1 MEPVWL
7 QRNIKH
13 YNDDDIRWE
22 DANNDNGQITERGT
36 EAAAATTGVQWFAE
50 QAIILPSLQSSFFL
64 SETIP
69 PHHFRNFGSKEV
81 AFFALIIWTSPGWWP
96 PSSTSRSTGPSS
108 YSSMMPWTRSDQKFS
123 SKKNVKNMW
132 HPFLLPGCYILGE
145 SGRAWAPF
153 QLDLPPIPLPFSYW
167 TNWSPLFIIFV
178 TSIDL

>member
-1 MEPVWL
+1 MLIMAMVRSQSEAQKLL
-7 QRNIKH
+7 QLRLEFNGLQNKQSFCHH
-13 YNDDDIRWE
+13 YNPLSFY
-22 DANNDNGQITERGT
+22 QKL
-36 EAAAATTGVQWFAE
+36 FLL
-50 QAIILPSLQSSFFL
+50 IISGILVL
-64 SETIP
+64 
-69 PHHFRNFGSKEV
+69 V
-81 AFFALIIWTSPGWWP
+81 IWTSPGWWP

-108 YSSMMPWTRSDQKFS
+108 YSSMTPWTRSDQKLY

-153 QLDLPPIPLPFSYW
+153 QLDLPSHPLPFSYW

>member
-50 QAIILPSLQSSFFL
+50 QAIILPLSSLQSSFFL
-64 SETIP
+64 SETLP
-69 PHHFRNFGSKEV
+69 PHHFRNFGFGNMNFTRLM
-81 AFFALIIWTSPGWWP
+81 APFLNITFDRPFFLFIYDALNKVWSEI
-96 PSSTSRSTGPSS
+96 
-108 YSSMMPWTRSDQKFS
+108 Y
-123 SKKNVKNMW
+123 SKKNVKNVW
-132 HPFLLPGCYILGE
+132 HPFLLPGCHILGE

-153 QLDLPPIPLPFSYW
+153 QLDLPSHPLPCSYW
-167 TNWSPLFIIFV
+167 TNRSPLFIIFV

>member
-7 QRNIKH
+7 KRNIKH

-64 SETIP
+64 SETLP
-69 PHHFRNFGSKEV
+69 PHHFPSFGWKEV
-81 AFFALIIWTSPGWWP
+81 VFFALIWTSPGWWP
-96 PSSTSRSTGPSS
+96 PSSTSLSTGPSS
-108 YSSMMPWTRSDQKFS
+108 YSSMTPWTRSDHKFS
-123 SKKNVKNMW
+123 SKKNVKNVW
-132 HPFLLPGCYILGE
+132 HPFLLPGCHILGE

-153 QLDLPPIPLPFSYW
+153 QLDLPSHPLPCSYW